1 MKRFRLTS
9 RIGTLTIFA
18 WSKKTAEESAAFDYL
33 MGLGPIFEVVTVEQA
48 EKVGG
53 SIPSARISNKK
64 RGA

>member
-33 MGLGPIFEVVTVEQA
+33 MGLGPIFEVVTVEPS
-48 EKVGG
+48 EV
-53 SIPSARISNKK
+53 SIKFPLTHSDSE
-64 RGA
+64 